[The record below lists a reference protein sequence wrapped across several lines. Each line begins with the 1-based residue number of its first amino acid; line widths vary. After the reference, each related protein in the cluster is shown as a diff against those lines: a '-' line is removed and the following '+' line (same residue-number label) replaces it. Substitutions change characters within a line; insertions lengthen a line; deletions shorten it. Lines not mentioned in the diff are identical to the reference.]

1 VSVKALMVGV
11 KKIKIEKKNIF
22 HRQLMLWKEI
32 GIAIIIGIIFT
43 VCPFNKDKSEISFF
57 ILYLGYFL
65 FFLALLFSL
74 WLLIEIISP
83 KQNSIQCKFKS
94 IRRIPP
100 WIGIMGYKL
109 VFVRNKRTIKFYI
122 SMKDRNLDF
131 NIKLIRFLEK
141 DESYRIKY
149 LTKSKT
155 IIEIDNNTF
164 PEIEDI
170 RLSKS
175 VGKNG

>member
-1 VSVKALMVGV
+1 MVGV
-11 KKIKIEKKNIF
+11 KKIKIEKKNVF
-22 HRQLMLWKEI
+22 HRQLILWKEI
-32 GIAIIIGIIFT
+32 GIAIVIGIVFI
-43 VCPFNKDKSEISFF
+43 VCPFNKDKGQVTFF
-57 ILYLGYFL
+57 IWYLGYFL

-74 WLLIEIISP
+74 WLILEIISP

-100 WIGIMGYKL
+100 WIAIMGYKV
-109 VFVRNKRTIKFYI
+109 VFVRNKRTVKFYI
-122 SMKDRNLDF
+122 SMKDRDLDF
-131 NIKLIRFLEK
+131 NIKLTRFLEK

-170 RLSKS
+170 RFSKS
-175 VGKNG
+175 GCKNG